1 MRGVWRVWNLHDS
14 SAEPDDFLAKLD
26 DFLARLHGSA
36 MGEVRLRQR
45 EFRGT
50 KFVVTR
56 ETWEGDELNVSWHVK
71 DLLRELLGNIHR
83 PEYRRRHVNVSR
95 RSFNVKFSAHPPPRL
110 SPFSP
115 LFVRR
120 KLPVLFGRKIQSRF
134 PSICRL
140 AEASQPSRLLLSLLP
155 LCFFSFFF
163 ILSHSFGVPHPFLY
177 IRLDYIRKNVSGY
190 MAMEDKR

>member
-1 MRGVWRVWNLHDS
+1 
-14 SAEPDDFLAKLD
+14 
-26 DFLARLHGSA
+26 

-45 EFRGT
+45 EFGGT

-56 ETWEGDELNVSWHVK
+56 ESWEGDELNVSWHVK
-71 DLLRELLGNIHR
+71 DLLQELLGNIHR
-83 PEYRRRHVNVSR
+83 PEYHRRHVNVSR

-110 SPFSP
+110 PPFSP

-140 AEASQPSRLLLSLLP
+140 AEASQPSLLP
-155 LCFFSFFF
+155 PPISIASVFFSLFL
-163 ILSHSFGVPHPFLY
+163 LSHSFGVPHPFLCM
-177 IRLDYIRKNVSGY
+177 RLDYIRENISGY
-190 MAMEDKR
+190 MVIEDKR